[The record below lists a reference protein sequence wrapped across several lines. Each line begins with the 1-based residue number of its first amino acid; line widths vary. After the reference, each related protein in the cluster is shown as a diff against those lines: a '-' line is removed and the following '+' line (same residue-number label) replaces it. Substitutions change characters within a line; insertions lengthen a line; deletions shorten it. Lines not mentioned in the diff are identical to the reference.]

1 MERKQKRTTSIST
14 DGGYRLVAQLN
25 RKRTAT
31 GTKKKNST
39 LSLEKTK
46 DLCKALM
53 QIFKKQKKIIIQ
65 PYNNRENK
73 IKKIKN
79 NNWAP
84 SKIRLRLGAE
94 VDKNYNNSNHNKN
107 TIFLIQSNS
116 TGTCAV
122 TTMEERSSTDKP
134 GKDDERKKLRYTKSL
149 VMLGPTGRLVL
160 SANIKKYNVLVLCY
174 SNSF

>member
-1 MERKQKRTTSIST
+1 M
-14 DGGYRLVAQLN
+14 AQVN

-31 GTKKKNST
+31 EKNST

-53 QIFKKQKKIIIQ
+53 QISKKIKQ
-65 PYNNRENK
+65 PTTIREQNK
-73 IKKIKN
+73 ENKN

-94 VDKNYNNSNHNKN
+94 VDKNYNNSNYNKN
-107 TIFLIQSNS
+107 TIFLIQSNL

-134 GKDDERKKLRYTKSL
+134 GKDRERK
-149 VMLGPTGRLVL
+149 
-160 SANIKKYNVLVLCY
+160 
-174 SNSF
+174 SFVT

>member
-1 MERKQKRTTSIST
+1 MQSSNANFQKLTQPTTIRER
-14 DGGYRLVAQLN
+14 
-25 RKRTAT
+25 
-31 GTKKKNST
+31 
-39 LSLEKTK
+39 
-46 DLCKALM
+46 
-53 QIFKKQKKIIIQ
+53 
-65 PYNNRENK
+65 K

-134 GKDDERKKLRYTKSL
+134 GKDREKSF
-149 VMLGPTGRLVL
+149 VT
-160 SANIKKYNVLVLCY
+160 
-174 SNSF
+174 